1 MQIASPS
8 RVRPRRS
15 ARHGS
20 PGGFPDVVWIR
31 MNRGRRRDHQR
42 VDGMAVRGIFA
53 GIIVQKTGHFPHKTS
68 MMCTSTFCCK
78 STSDFDQICAHFNV
92 ICHDLASAPALPP
105 LHRARSAA
113 ATVLVVVVH
122 PLVCGF
128 SGRVITQ
135 FERIQQHD
143 GGRCCCHQQ
152 KAGTW
157 R

>member
-1 MQIASPS
+1 MK
-8 RVRPRRS
+8 VRR
-15 ARHGS
+15 
-20 PGGFPDVVWIR
+20 
-31 MNRGRRRDHQR
+31 
-42 VDGMAVRGIFA
+42 IFA
-53 GIIVQKTGHFPHKTS
+53 GILGQKTVHFPHKNKPAAVKVRQILIRFVHIS
-68 MMCTSTFCCK
+68 MSFAT
-78 STSDFDQICAHFNV
+78 
-92 ICHDLASAPALPP
+92 APSLPP

-143 GGRCCCHQQ
+143 DGRCCCHQQ